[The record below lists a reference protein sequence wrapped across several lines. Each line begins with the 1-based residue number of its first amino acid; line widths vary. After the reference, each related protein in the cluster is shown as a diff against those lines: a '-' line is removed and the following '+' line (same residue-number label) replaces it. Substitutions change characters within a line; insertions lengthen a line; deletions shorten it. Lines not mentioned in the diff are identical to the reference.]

1 MISATGVEVENC
13 EHKLIKSLSVRRR
26 TIDLRVFILCLEC
39 GRRRFY
45 TMGEVEKS
53 KAWPSG
59 YFFADAGWSTPS
71 PRYPWRILKIL
82 QPNAFRTDRGK
93 R

>member
-1 MISATGVEVENC
+1 
-13 EHKLIKSLSVRRR
+13 
-26 TIDLRVFILCLEC
+26 
-39 GRRRFY
+39 
-45 TMGEVEKS
+45 MGEVEKS

-71 PRYPWRILKIL
+71 PRYAWRILKIL
-82 QPNAFRTDRGK
+82 QPNAFRTDRRK